1 MHETTPYNK
10 LTLPLFLQLIRLP
23 VKLASVMPFALG
35 TLYAWYDQRGFNWV
49 NTLIYFVGQMS
60 IACFV
65 TGFNNV
71 QDFHKSHDEDYRQN
85 GNILGTAHLNPQ
97 RIMAL
102 MLTLLGVAV
111 CAGLVLVVRTDLVL
125 LFIGATAIAIA
136 IFYTFGPMPISRLPI
151 GELVSSMTE
160 GFGTFFIAYFVNV
173 PHRPLGLD
181 LSWQA
186 FVLHGDVATIAKLLL
201 VAAPIIV
208 LEANIMFANNIG
220 DIQEDI
226 TNHRATLAVYLG
238 HDRSLAIYRWV
249 PVAADVAIVA
259 AVALGVMPW
268 PTLLVLGLW
277 PVIHKN
283 IRRFLAVQVR
293 RLTFKTAV
301 NNLLLTAGA
310 EVLVLAGWTIWKLF

>member
-1 MHETTPYNK
+1 MTESTPYHK
-10 LTLPLFLQLIRLP
+10 LTWPLFLQLIRLP
-23 VKLASVMPFALG
+23 VKLASAMPFALG
-35 TLYAWYDQRGFNWV
+35 VLYAWHDQGGFNGV
-49 NTLIYFVGQMS
+49 NTLIYFVGQLS

-71 QDFHKSHDEDYRQN
+71 QDYHKSKDEDYRQN
-85 GNILGTAHLNPQ
+85 GNIIGTAHLDPR

-111 CAGLVLVVRTDLVL
+111 VAGLILVVRTNLVL

-151 GELVSSMTE
+151 GEVVSSMTE

-173 PHRPLGLD
+173 PNRPLGLD
-181 LSWQA
+181 LTWRTFS
-186 FVLHGDVATIAKLLL
+186 LHGNIEVIAQMLL
-201 VAAPIIV
+201 VAAPIII

-220 DIQEDI
+220 DIEEDI

-249 PVAADVAIVA
+249 PVAAYLAIVA
-259 AVALGVMPW
+259 AVALGLMPW
-268 PTLLVLGLW
+268 PTLFVLLLW
-277 PVIHKN
+277 PLIHKN
-283 IRRFLAVQVR
+283 IQRFMAVQVR

-301 NNLLLTAGA
+301 NNLLFTVGA
-310 EVLVLAGWTIWKLF
+310 EVLVLAGWSLWQSL